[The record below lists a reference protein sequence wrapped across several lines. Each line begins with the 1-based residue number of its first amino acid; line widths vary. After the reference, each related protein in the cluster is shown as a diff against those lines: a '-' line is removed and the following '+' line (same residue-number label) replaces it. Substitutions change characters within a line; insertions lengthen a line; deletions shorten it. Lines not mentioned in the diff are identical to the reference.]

1 MARGGVTYT
10 EVFDAYQALTAA
22 GESPT
27 ARAILEYIGTGSM
40 TTILKHRKTVLARI
54 NGAFGEGGL
63 VSESLKAA
71 VAGVEEELE
80 KIYEGKVA
88 QAQAEATK
96 VISDL
101 ESQLAQVSDKL
112 AQTELQNTKLE
123 QELQVSRALL
133 DTETK
138 LSFELKTSNHNLEV
152 EAASLRSTI
161 SEMEKAVAQAQAA
174 ARTAKA
180 QQDHF
185 EARMKD
191 QMTEVRTMHENALVQ
206 AQRER
211 TQYQSALTDCSEKL
225 TSAVRLNG
233 ALEAKAT
240 ADTKEIAAH
249 LETIN
254 GLNSRVH
261 KLEGELH
268 ELERSNAQLSSELK
282 VTQDG
287 LATYKLQKD
296 KLQEEI
302 IVVKHELK
310 LANEHI
316 QELKRK
322 AKVQK
327 QGTSAG
333 TGTSRK
339 KD

>member
-1 MARGGVTYT
+1 MSRGGVTYT
-10 EVFDAYQALTAA
+10 EVFDAHQALTAA

-101 ESQLAQVSDKL
+101 ESKLEQATQKL
-112 AQTELQNTKLE
+112 AQTELQNSKLE
-123 QELQVSRALL
+123 QELQVSRSLL
-133 DTETK
+133 DAETK
-138 LSFELKTSNHNLEV
+138 LSSELKTSNHSLEV
-152 EAASLRSTI
+152 EAASLKSTI
-161 SEMEKAVAQAQAA
+161 SEMGKAVAQAQAE
-174 ARTAKA
+174 ARNAKA

-191 QMTEVRTMHENALVQ
+191 QMNEVRAIHETAVEQ

-211 TQYQSALTDCSEKL
+211 AEYQAALRNSSEKL

-233 ALEAKAT
+233 SLEAEAA
-240 ADTKEIAAH
+240 ADKKEIAAH
-249 LETIN
+249 RETIN
-254 GLNSRVH
+254 DLNSRVH

-268 ELERSNAQLSSELK
+268 EVERSNAQLSSELK
-282 VTQDG
+282 VNQDE
-287 LATYKLQKD
+287 LATYKLKKD

-316 QELKRK
+316 QKLKRN

-327 QGTSAG
+327 QGSSAG
-333 TGTSRK
+333 TETTRRK
-339 KD
+339 S